1 MGTISVFS
9 GQIRWGCRVNARVR
23 LAEQQWRWYCPS
35 FFSCFTVVLNEN
47 KVASLYVVAHP
58 TSCCLRASL
67 AETARPQRACTRQLV
82 VVVVVCKPK
91 RSHRYLIFNLQFVKA
106 VDNVSICTTVS
117 IVYNMCVCVFVQ
129 RRARNKQFGGM
140 LAGYKTSSQWVV
152 RRSDTSHLSSYAC
165 G

>member
-1 MGTISVFS
+1 MRTIPVFS

-67 AETARPQRACTRQLV
+67 AETARPQRACTRQRV

-117 IVYNMCVCVFVQ
+117 IVYNMCVCFCAERCTCASTNNLV
-129 RRARNKQFGGM
+129 
-140 LAGYKTSSQWVV
+140 
-152 RRSDTSHLSSYAC
+152 AC
-165 G
+165 